1 MAYGGEDAQYNKKVV
16 VPAVK
21 TSSTTIKKKFV
32 DAKDTRTVTSKA
44 LSTFTQ
50 TQNQEA
56 QARLASTG
64 FTQYEQNPKFIY
76 PGTRDTVRARNTVG
90 GTTINRG
97 YVRRLTEFYA
107 RQSSGSDTPS
117 VLSNLKCNFQ
127 FNPDS
132 ITRAIQSDTSMQFFF
147 NQDPAQLT
155 QPVPGKAGYA
165 FDLLFNREAEVNSG
179 KYLMGGKLLKGNRAA
194 VGTDNSSFEQV
205 TSRFLQDDAKYDPSW
220 VTEIGVLADIMVLD
234 DILGVGLA
242 KDVVKAITNNA
253 LSLAAEEQEKVDPND
268 ATSTVKET
276 VYDSTRMNNFTSNL
290 GNKAFLVP
298 QPIRVVFSDWM
309 MIEGFVTSSQ
319 VTFNKFTRGFI
330 PTQCSVAVQMQ
341 ALYIGFVQQKTFLTD
356 MPVLPKSEID
366 GTDGIPDPPAA
377 GTQERI
383 IYDQTTAGL
392 TNFLDKCNWDQGKSD
407 SHFLLQD
414 IFAKTAQS
422 NKFNFYTGISNEGM
436 AFWKS
441 VGDTATNAGGIDF
454 TFSGKMSFWWAEH
467 VSNASNTRDTTV
479 KNATGSGLT
488 YALGPPETT
497 SAWTRFGTKE
507 NPFVM
512 SINNH
517 PCKFLVSIIGA
528 IGETRAMLV
537 LGKFS
542 QYLYE
547 SGEDAMWEWE
557 LAQPI
562 AQLPFKQDRFYGEIE
577 LTVQCTRG
585 GVVVDVPQ
593 KIVHKFSGVEAS
605 GKRGIAIG
613 NNPML
618 GGVPFTV
625 VAS

>member
-1 MAYGGEDAQYNKKVV
+1 M
-16 VPAVK
+16 
-21 TSSTTIKKKFV
+21 
-32 DAKDTRTVTSKA
+32 
-44 LSTFTQ
+44 
-50 TQNQEA
+50 
-56 QARLASTG
+56 
-64 FTQYEQNPKFIY
+64 
-76 PGTRDTVRARNTVG
+76 
-90 GTTINRG
+90 
-97 YVRRLTEFYA
+97 RRLTEFYA

-242 KDVVKAITNNA
+242 KDVVKAITDNA
-253 LSLAAEEQEKVDPND
+253 LSLAAEEQTKVDPND

-276 VYDSTRMNNFTSNL
+276 VYDATRINNFTSNL

-356 MPVLPKSEID
+356 MPVLPKSEIG
-366 GTDGIPDPPAA
+366 GTDGTPDPPAA

-392 TNFLDKCNWDQGKSD
+392 TNFLDKSEWLEGSTGQK
-407 SHFLLQD
+407 FLLQD
-414 IFAKTAQS
+414 IFRETKRTD
-422 NKFNFYTGISNEGM
+422 KFNFKTGISNEGLK
-436 AFWKS
+436 FWVS
-441 VGDTATNAGGIDF
+441 VGNATTVGGGLDF

-467 VSNASNTRDTTV
+467 VSNPSNTRDTSA
-479 KNATGSGLT
+479 KSATGSGLT
-488 YALGPPETT
+488 YALGPPENT
-497 SAWTRFGTKE
+497 STWTKFGTKE
-507 NPFVM
+507 NPFTM
-512 SINNH
+512 TIDNH
-517 PCKFLVSIIGA
+517 VCKFYQQGGTIGQSKA
-528 IGETRAMLV
+528 RLI
-537 LGKFS
+537 LGKD
-542 QYLYE
+542 
-547 SGEDAMWEWE
+547 GNNGDADAMWSWE
-557 LAQPI
+557 LSPSI
-562 AQLPFKQDRFYGEIE
+562 AQLPFKEDRFYGEIE

-613 NNPML
+613 NNPIL

>member
-16 VPAVK
+16 VSAVT
-21 TSSTTIKKKFV
+21 TSKTTIWNKFS
-32 DAKDTRTVTSKA
+32 DAKDTRNGTSKA

-366 GTDGIPDPPAA
+366 GVDGNSDLAPP
-377 GTQERI
+377 GTAERQLQ
-383 IYDQTTAGL
+383 DTTVAGL
-392 TNFLDKCNWDQGKSD
+392 ANFIKKASWLEGSSGGLKPSSFLSKSGEKVKNINFEIIVSDKGAAFYKE
-407 SHFLLQD
+407 
-414 IFAKTAQS
+414 TA
-422 NKFNFYTGISNEGM
+422 
-436 AFWKS
+436 
-441 VGDTATNAGGIDF
+441 DTKNIGGGLEF
-454 TFSGKMSFWWAEH
+454 TFSGTLKISWH
-467 VSNASNTRDTTV
+467 SYVNNASNQRTV
-479 KNATGSGLT
+479 DGGNATSASTLT
-488 YALGPPETT
+488 YTTGAPPNDASTY
-497 SAWTRFGTKE
+497 
-507 NPFVM
+507 
-512 SINNH
+512 
-517 PCKFLVSIIGA
+517 
-528 IGETRAMLV
+528 
-537 LGKFS
+537 S
-542 QYLYE
+542 QYGTASNPLIISIDHHPIKYKVASNRHTMTYGRTAE
-547 SGEDAMWEWE
+547 FLPGTDSGENATWTWE
-557 LAQPI
+557 LGSELSAR
-562 AQLPFKQDRFYGEIE
+562 PFNQDKFNVDLEI
-577 LTVQCTRG
+577 TTFCTRSTLG
-585 GVVVDVPQ
+585 EVALPQ
-593 KIVHKFSGVEAS
+593 KITMKST
-605 GKRGIAIG
+605 GITYNQVMGLG
-613 NNPML
+613 NL
-618 GGVPFTV
+618 TV
-625 VAS
+625 GAK